1 MTTIAES
8 RKFLQ
13 TTKTGGLLTV
23 MGGAVLYMSVSESGK
38 KRGHKPHPFGVSDET
53 DVAIN
58 TAGKVVSGFVVYEGL
73 KTLGYSDSM
82 AVAMVALGAAALARR
97 DAQGSGHAAAGQL
110 RTGWDPWRREEWRH
124 EERPWGREH
133 EREHEREHFRRW

>member
-23 MGGAVLYMSVSESGK
+23 MGGAFLYMSASESGK
-38 KRGHKPHPFGVSDET
+38 KRRGHKHPFGVSDET
-53 DVAIN
+53 DAAIN
-58 TAGKVVSGFVVYEGL
+58 TAMKVVSGFVVYEGL
-73 KTLGYSDSM
+73 KTLGYSESM
-82 AVAMVALGAAALARR
+82 AVGMVALGAAAITRR

-133 EREHEREHFRRW
+133 EREHFRRW